1 MPRVLKKVAKVG
13 GAGLVLAGTGG
24 VGAAAAIAMK
34 KKIEGTTY
42 NSDRWGPLKEDA
54 SMVGI
59 HYTPAAALDTS
70 DFVTVSGTPFDGKYP
85 VKRARTRNDV
95 WIKPAQPV
103 TETGTSGS
111 FRVKTSIQA
120 RLRHLGAGTT
130 AAVRTTGTKAG
141 KAVGKGVGFVWR
153 MIKRA
158 LIFLVVALIL
168 YMIVTT
174 VIKAK
179 VTQAVT
185 PAPAPVA

>member
-1 MPRVLKKVAKVG
+1 MPRVIKKIAKVG
-13 GAGLVLAGTGG
+13 GAGLVIAATGG
-24 VGAAAAIAMK
+24 AGAAAAIAMK

-59 HYTPAAALDTS
+59 HYSPAAALDTS
-70 DFVTVSGTPFDGKYP
+70 DFVTISGTPFDGRYP
-85 VKRARTRNDV
+85 VNRARTRNDV
-95 WIKPAQPV
+95 WVKPAKPI

-111 FRVKTSIQA
+111 FKVQTSIPA

-130 AAVRTTGTKAG
+130 AAVRTTGTKTV
-141 KAVGKGVGFVWR
+141 KAVKKGVGFVWS
-153 MIKRA
+153 MVKRA
-158 LIFLVVALIL
+158 LIFLVVALVL

-185 PAPAPVA
+185 PAA

>member
-1 MPRVLKKVAKVG
+1 MAILKKLAKAG
-13 GAGLVLAGTGG
+13 GAGLVVATTGG
-24 VGAAAAIAMK
+24 TGAAAAIAMK

-54 SMVGI
+54 SMIGI
-59 HYTPAAALDTS
+59 HYNPPAALDTD

-85 VKRARTRNDV
+85 VKRARTRNDI

-103 TETGTSGS
+103 SETGASGS
-111 FRVKTSIQA
+111 FKVQTSIPA
-120 RLRHLGAGTT
+120 RLRHLGAGAT

-185 PAPAPVA
+185 PGAAPVA

>member
-1 MPRVLKKVAKVG
+1 MAILKKVAKAG
-13 GAGLVLAGTGG
+13 GAALVLGATGG

-59 HYTPAAALDTS
+59 HYTPAAALDTA
-70 DFVTVSGTPFDGKYP
+70 DFVTVSGTPFDGKYK

-95 WIKPAQPV
+95 YIKPAQPV
-103 TETGTSGS
+103 TEKGTGGTL
-111 FRVKTSIQA
+111 RVQTSIPA

-130 AAVRTTGTKAG
+130 AAVRTTGTKTV
-141 KAVGKGVGFVWR
+141 KVVGKGVGFVWR
-153 MIKRA
+153 MVKRA

-174 VIKAK
+174 IIKAR
-179 VTQAVT
+179 VAR
-185 PAPAPVA
+185 AAGGPVA

>member
-1 MPRVLKKVAKVG
+1 MGIKKVVKKVGKVG
-13 GAGLVLAGTGG
+13 GAGLVIAATGG
-24 VGAAAAIAMK
+24 VGGAAAIAMK

-103 TETGTSGS
+103 SESGTTGS

-130 AAVRTTGTKAG
+130 AAVRTTGTKTV

-158 LIFLVVALIL
+158 LIFLLIAGL
-168 YMIVTT
+168 LFFIFKTF
-174 VIKAK
+174 IAAKIQKA
-179 VTQAVT
+179 A
-185 PAPAPVA
+185 

>member
-1 MPRVLKKVAKVG
+1 MGIKKVVKKVGKVG
-13 GAGLVLAGTGG
+13 GAGLVIAATGG
-24 VGAAAAIAMK
+24 VGGAAAIAMK

-103 TETGTSGS
+103 SESGTTGS

-130 AAVRTTGTKAG
+130 AAVRTTGTKTI

-158 LIFLVVALIL
+158 LIFLLIAGL
-168 YMIVTT
+168 LFFIFKTF
-174 VIKAK
+174 IAAKIQKA
-179 VTQAVT
+179 A
-185 PAPAPVA
+185 

>member
-1 MPRVLKKVAKVG
+1 MAILKKLAKAG
-13 GAGLVLAGTGG
+13 GAGLVVATTGG
-24 VGAAAAIAMK
+24 TGAAAAIAMK

-54 SMVGI
+54 SMIGI
-59 HYTPAAALDTS
+59 HYNPPAALDTD

-85 VKRARTRNDV
+85 VKRARTRNDI

-103 TETGTSGS
+103 SETGASGS
-111 FRVKTSIQA
+111 FKVQTSIPA
-120 RLRHLGAGTT
+120 RLRHLGAGAT
-130 AAVRTTGTKAG
+130 AGVRTTGKKG
-141 KAVGKGVGFVWR
+141 IKGVGFVWR

-185 PAPAPVA
+185 PGAAPVA